1 MALTER
7 EIRKIAEKI
16 VSQAK
21 TTANYDQGTL
31 FRSISYTFIRGV
43 LVFRQIFYGQ
53 YNDNSQLE
61 KLARRY
67 VPNGTSYRIILT
79 DINRR
84 VINTSRIKQGTRA
97 QKSLTGLLSSTV
109 NIRNLIN
116 RNKNKADGDT

>member
-16 VSQAK
+16 VADAK
-21 TTANYDQGTL
+21 KTANYEQGTL

-61 KLARRY
+61 ELARRY

-79 DINRR
+79 DFDRGI
-84 VINTSRIKQGTRA
+84 VSESRTKQGTRA
-97 QKSLTGLLSSTV
+97 QKSLTSVLSSTV

-116 RNKNKADGDT
+116 RNKNKADGKT